1 MTTVTESTNKRLD
14 TIIYLLLKAQSPQKR
29 FPGREIIKELH
40 EQGLDL
46 DVIKYH
52 DGHDRFVSRMG

>member
-1 MTTVTESTNKRLD
+1 MSYDTESMNKRLD
-14 TIIYLLLKAQSPQKR
+14 VIIYLLLKAQSPQKR
-29 FPGREIIKELH
+29 FPGREIIKELR

-52 DGHDRFVSRMG
+52 DKHGRFVPRMG